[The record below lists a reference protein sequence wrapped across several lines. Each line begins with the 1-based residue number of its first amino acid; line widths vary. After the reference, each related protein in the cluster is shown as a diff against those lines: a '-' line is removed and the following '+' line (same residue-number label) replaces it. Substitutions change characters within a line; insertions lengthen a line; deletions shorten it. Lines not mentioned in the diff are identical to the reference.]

1 MVVIFFKN
9 FNVIMMYV
17 LIIYDINVERI
28 NKVYKFLKT
37 YLNWVQ
43 NSVFEGEITK
53 SQFNII
59 TQKLKELID
68 EDTDSV
74 IIYKIPE
81 KYMDKQIIG
90 VEKNPINFIL

>member
-43 NSVFEGEITK
+43 NSVFEG
-53 SQFNII
+53 
-59 TQKLKELID
+59 
-68 EDTDSV
+68 
-74 IIYKIPE
+74 
-81 KYMDKQIIG
+81 
-90 VEKNPINFIL
+90 